1 MPQSA
6 WACRLAFIAAIAAM
20 TAGCAVAH
28 RTEMMREDVLSDA
41 QQAIA
46 DAKLSHGDLTIAGS
60 VDRPDATYAP
70 DQPITLSVTV
80 DKNAFVAI
88 LRVLPGGET
97 TIVFPNRAHRDAAV
111 KANTLLSVPAP
122 GEQIK
127 IVADKPGVVL
137 FEFIASTSG
146 KSWLF
151 TRAPDDGSDFAY
163 LGVTTREIAKD
174 MVSALKVGGPAPTA
188 STPVTVRISGGGL
201 L

>member
-1 MPQSA
+1 MS
-6 WACRLAFIAAIAAM
+6 
-20 TAGCAVAH
+20 AGCAVAH
-28 RTEMMREDVLSDA
+28 RTDIMREDVLSDA

-70 DQPITLSVTV
+70 GQPITLSAKV
-80 DKNAFVAI
+80 DKDAFVAI

-97 TIVFPNRAHRDAAV
+97 TIVCPNRAHRDPSAKTGAV
-111 KANTLLSVPAP
+111 LSVPAP
-122 GEQIK
+122 GEQVK
-127 IVADKPGVVL
+127 IAADKPGVVL
-137 FEFIASTSG
+137 FEFIASTTG

-174 MVSALKVGGPAPTA
+174 LVSGLKVGGPAPTA
-188 STPVTVRISGGGL
+188 SSQVTVRISGGGL